1 MKHHLGVLLLL
12 CLSWL
17 AQAAPPNL
25 LLIIADDCTYRD
37 LGVYG
42 GQAKTP
48 HLDQLAAEG
57 MKFTRCFQAAPMCS
71 PTRNDSSTTTSTA
84 RRRNSSTAR
93 PARGIAPKSN
103 TVHVRNKMRYPV
115 IDLHRRTAYG
125 AYRC

>member
-93 PARGIAPKSN
+93 PARGIAPKSQPARRN
-103 TVHVRNKMRYPV
+103 RRDGSQSFALRQVR
-115 IDLHRRTAYG
+115 
-125 AYRC
+125 